1 LQKSRKTRLRTFR
14 VEEELDALLQKDA
27 KSKGISVNSLLS
39 IILTKYAEWDRYV
52 EKFSVIT
59 MKKES
64 FKTLLS
70 AIDDDRVTDISQE
83 LGDKV
88 PSQFVFFWFKKNTL
102 ENYLKYISLICKH
115 GGFAQYE
122 IEEEGR
128 EYTITL
134 IHELG
139 EKWSN
144 FLANWMKSGM
154 KSTIGVVPRID
165 VTQNSVIARF
175 TGY

>member
-1 LQKSRKTRLRTFR
+1 MQRSRKTRLRTFR
-14 VEEELDALLQKDA
+14 LEEELDGLLQKDA

-39 IILTKYAEWDRYV
+39 IILTKYAEWDRYI
-52 EKFSVIT
+52 EKFSTIT

-64 FKTLLS
+64 FKMMLS
-70 AIDDDRVTDISQE
+70 AIDNDKVTGISQE
-83 LGDKV
+83 LGDMV
-88 PSQFVFFWFKKNTL
+88 PSQFILFWFKKNML
-102 ENYLKYISLICKH
+102 ENYLKYLSLICKH

-122 IEEEGR
+122 IEQEGR

-139 EKWSN
+139 QKWSN
-144 FLANWMKSGM
+144 FLANWMDSGM
-154 KSTIGVVPRID
+154 KSAIGIVPRIK

-175 TGY
+175 TAP

>member
-1 LQKSRKTRLRTFR
+1 MQRSRKTRLRTFR

-64 FKTLLS
+64 FKIMLS
-70 AIDDDRVTDISQE
+70 AIDDDKVTDISQE

-88 PSQFVFFWFKKNTL
+88 PSQFILFWFKKNTL

-122 IEEEGR
+122 MEQEGR

-144 FLANWMKSGM
+144 FLANWMNSGM
-154 KSTIGVVPRID
+154 KRTIGIVPRID
-165 VTQNSVIARF
+165 VMQNSVITRF
-175 TGY
+175 TAP

>member
-1 LQKSRKTRLRTFR
+1 MQRSRKTRLRTFR
-14 VEEELDALLQKDA
+14 LEEELDALLQKDA

-39 IILTKYAEWDRYV
+39 IIITKYAEWDRYV
-52 EKFSVIT
+52 EKFNVIT

-64 FKTLLS
+64 FKTLVS
-70 AIDDDRVTDISQE
+70 AIDDDKVTDVSQE

-88 PSQFVFFWFKKNTL
+88 PSQFIFFWFKKNTL

-122 IEEEGR
+122 IEQEGR

-144 FLANWMKSGM
+144 FLANWMKAGM
-154 KSTIGVVPRID
+154 KSSIGIIPRID
-165 VTQNSVIARF
+165 VMQNSVISKF
-175 TGY
+175 TAP

>member
-1 LQKSRKTRLRTFR
+1 MQRSRKTRLRTFR
-14 VEEELDALLQKDA
+14 LEEELDALLQKDA
-27 KSKGISVNSLLS
+27 KTKGISVNSLLS

-52 EKFSVIT
+52 EKFNVIT

-64 FKTLLS
+64 FKKLVS
-70 AIDDDRVTDISQE
+70 AIDDDKLTDVSQE
-83 LGDKV
+83 LGNKV
-88 PSQFVFFWFKKNTL
+88 PSQFIFFWFKKSTL

-122 IEEEGR
+122 IEQEGK

-144 FLANWMKSGM
+144 FLANWMGAGM
-154 KSTIGVVPRID
+154 KSSVGIVPRID
-165 VTQNSVIARF
+165 VMQNSVISKF
-175 TGY
+175 TAP

>member
-1 LQKSRKTRLRTFR
+1 MQKARKTRLRTFR
-14 VEEELDALLQKDA
+14 VEEELDSLLQKDA
-27 KSKGISVNSLLS
+27 KSKGVSVNSLLS
-39 IILTKYAEWDRYV
+39 IILRKYAEWDRYI

-64 FKTLLS
+64 FKTMLS
-70 AIDDDRVTDISQE
+70 AIDDDKITYLSQE

-88 PSQFVFFWFKKNTL
+88 PSQFILFWFKRNTL
-102 ENYLKYISLICKH
+102 DNYLRYISLICKY
-115 GGFAQYE
+115 GGFAQFE
-122 IEEEGR
+122 IEQEGR

-144 FLANWMKSGM
+144 FLANWMSSGM
-154 KSTIGVVPRID
+154 KSSIGIVPRID
-165 VTQNSVIARF
+165 VMQNSVVARF
-175 TGY
+175 TAH

>member
-1 LQKSRKTRLRTFR
+1 MRRSRKTRLRTFR
-14 VEEELDALLQKDA
+14 LEEELDALLQKDA

-52 EKFSVIT
+52 EKFNVIT

-64 FKTLLS
+64 FKTLVS
-70 AIDDDRVTDISQE
+70 AIDDDKVTDVSQE

-88 PSQFVFFWFKKNTL
+88 PSQFIFFWFKKNTL

-122 IEEEGR
+122 IEQEGR

-144 FLANWMKSGM
+144 FLANWMKAGM
-154 KSTIGVVPRID
+154 KSSIGIVARVD
-165 VTQNSVIARF
+165 VMQNSVISKF
-175 TGY
+175 TAP

>member
-1 LQKSRKTRLRTFR
+1 MQKARKTRLRTFR
-14 VEEELDALLQKDA
+14 VEEELDSLLQKDA

-39 IILTKYAEWDRYV
+39 VILTKYAEWDRYV
-52 EKFSVIT
+52 ERFSVIT

-64 FKTLLS
+64 FKTMLS
-70 AIDDDRVTDISQE
+70 AIGDDKVTDISQE

-88 PSQFVFFWFKKNTL
+88 PSQFILFWFKKNTL

-115 GGFAQYE
+115 GGFGQFE
-122 IEEEGR
+122 IEQEGR

-144 FLANWMKSGM
+144 FLANWMKAGM
-154 KSTIGVVPRID
+154 ESAIGIVPRID
-165 VTQNSVIARF
+165 VMQNSVITKF
-175 TGY
+175 TAP